1 MIKYIIE
8 DSYDGILSAIFDSFI
23 FKEKPTMVTT
33 FESQIDL
40 LTAVKNIKITKEKV
54 DRVDKKLFS
63 ILSLTNYKLIKTA
76 LLSGQENKHFIIFNY
91 LYKIISYNSDVS
103 NMYNDSDIFN
113 YYALVKKIT
122 LEAHRFKGFIRFSK
136 SKNGIFYAKYS
147 PDNDITS
154 LIFPHFKK
162 RFYIQPF
169 ILHDVKRNVF
179 ALSNKEKSLIAKD
192 PDISM
197 LGDIND
203 DFAKLFKT
211 YYNSV
216 TITTRL
222 NKKLMKN
229 YMPVRYWKYLDEK
242 NPLL

>member
-40 LTAVKNIKITKEKV
+40 LSSIKTIKITKEKV
-54 DRVDKKLFS
+54 ERVDKKLFS

-91 LYKIISYNSDVS
+91 LYKIISCNSDVS

-136 SKNGIFYAKYS
+136 SK
-147 PDNDITS
+147 
-154 LIFPHFKK
+154 
-162 RFYIQPF
+162 R
-169 ILHDVKRNVF
+169 
-179 ALSNKEKSLIAKD
+179 
-192 PDISM
+192 
-197 LGDIND
+197 
-203 DFAKLFKT
+203 
-211 YYNSV
+211 
-216 TITTRL
+216 
-222 NKKLMKN
+222 
-229 YMPVRYWKYLDEK
+229 
-242 NPLL
+242 